1 MTKEELIAKIIERQS
16 SNPYWED
23 LTTEDSV
30 SVSVVQDLYNEW
42 VVKYLY
48 PRGAI
53 SYSYESEFVLGSDTR
68 EWLKQLNKLY
78 P

>member
-48 PRGAI
+48 PNGAI